1 MSDEPPKY
9 PRIGVGVLLLR
20 PDGSFVVGR
29 RKSSHGAG
37 QLALPGGALEW
48 RESLATCASRET
60 LEECGL
66 VIDERAWTIPRA
78 LAESV
83 IDERNHWLT
92 VFASCDVAADATPE
106 NREPHK
112 CEGWSFTTM
121 DAVREMIERDP
132 ESVFLP
138 LRLLATNGAWEASR
152 AGSSPAE

>member
-1 MSDEPPKY
+1 MSTEPPKY

-20 PDGSFVVGR
+20 PDGAFVVGR

-66 VIDERAWTIPRA
+66 VIDERAWTIPHA
-78 LAESV
+78 IAESV

-92 VFASCDVAADATPE
+92 VFASAAVDADATPE

-121 DAVREMIERDP
+121 AEVQEMIERDP

-138 LRLLATNGAWEASR
+138 LRLLAKNWKTEA
-152 AGSSPAE
+152 